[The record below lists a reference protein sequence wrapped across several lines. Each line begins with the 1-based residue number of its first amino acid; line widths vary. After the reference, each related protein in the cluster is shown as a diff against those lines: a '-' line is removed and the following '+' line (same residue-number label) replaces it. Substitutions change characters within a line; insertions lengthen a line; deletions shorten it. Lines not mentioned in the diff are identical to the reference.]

1 MPELRGK
8 PIQKEQSMEGTME
21 GLACIGILLWLI
33 GIIFAA
39 LSLMI
44 LLFSN
49 EDFADCVMKI
59 CAAFVSVGSV
69 CFLVS
74 ITYLIFTSL

>member
-1 MPELRGK
+1 
-8 PIQKEQSMEGTME
+8 MER
-21 GLACIGILLWLI
+21 LACVGILLWLI
-33 GIIFAA
+33 GVIFAA
-39 LSLMI
+39 LSLVT
-44 LLFSN
+44 LLFGN

>member
-1 MPELRGK
+1 
-8 PIQKEQSMEGTME
+8 ME
-21 GLACIGILLWLI
+21 GLACIGILLWII

-39 LSLMI
+39 LALMI
-44 LLFSN
+44 LLFGN

-59 CAAFVSVGSV
+59 CSAFVSVGSV